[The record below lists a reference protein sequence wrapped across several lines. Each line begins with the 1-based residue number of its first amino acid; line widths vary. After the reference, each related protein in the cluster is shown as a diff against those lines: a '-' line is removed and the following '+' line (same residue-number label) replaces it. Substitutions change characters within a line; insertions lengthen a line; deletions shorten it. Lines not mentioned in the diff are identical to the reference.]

1 MKINPD
7 KPDLSQWI
15 PAVIIG
21 SLGGL
26 TLLVVTLVL
35 NKFVFQVRGELTRT
49 IITAI
54 IFTIVFAVIS
64 KQWDKKTKG

>member
-1 MKINPD
+1 MKMNSS
-7 KPDLSQWI
+7 KRDLSQWI
-15 PAVIIG
+15 PATIIG

-26 TLLVVTLVL
+26 TLLIVTLVL
-35 NKFVFQVRGELTRT
+35 NKFVFHVRGELTRT

-54 IFTIVFAVIS
+54 IFAIVFAIVS